1 MKLIHYIIYILI
13 AVFSFEVLSA
23 KEESDTLKVLS
34 GIKGADMTLY
44 NLYRGN
50 LQSDRDK
57 AMEYAEM
64 FLSRIDTTAIE
75 PVLAHI
81 SDELSEWY
89 EYDKSLFSKALKWRM
104 YSLSAYGKAHD
115 SYNVALTQYRLAR
128 VYTNLGQYHNTLKYV
143 SSASGFFE
151 KTRDTTNLIECF
163 NMLGVVYFTCRQ
175 YDKAYS
181 WFTKYTD
188 GARRIGDTSKMVL
201 GLNNSAVLAYVLR
214 DSLKAQKLIGESEFL
229 SSAIRDTSK
238 LCKIYLND
246 ISLYLSTGD
255 LSSAAEALEAVK
267 PLLKKPD
274 EYGQYYQNLGIYYA
288 SIGDYDNGID
298 ALNASIDTF
307 GCGEFV
313 TKIQHS
319 YGILQNI
326 YALKGDF
333 RNAYDALSKYY
344 QIDINNHNNEIFLD
358 LYKVQSELEMNLEQ
372 EKMSRKQNAVILCSL
387 IGLMVLVSVT
397 ILFYDK
403 SKRKSLELKQKEEK
417 IASQNEIIELRK
429 MQEYQIDRITDDISK
444 KLTELNS
451 SIKDQSVKN
460 KIFSICRELQNSR
473 DENEWKETTMY
484 IPAFNSDFYQRLIAD
499 FPTLTVNERRLCALL
514 NMNMTTK
521 EISEI
526 TRQSPHSINIARS
539 RLRNKLNLTGQNITL
554 QEFLTRY
561 NQQS

>member
-1 MKLIHYIIYILI
+1 M
-13 AVFSFEVLSA
+13 LSA
-23 KEESDTLKVLS
+23 KEESYKLKVLS

-143 SSASGFFE
+143 SSARGFFE
-151 KTRDTTNLIECF
+151 KKKDTTN
-163 NMLGVVYFTCRQ
+163 
-175 YDKAYS
+175 
-181 WFTKYTD
+181 
-188 GARRIGDTSKMVL
+188 
-201 GLNNSAVLAYVLR
+201 LAYVLR

-255 LSSAAEALEAVK
+255 LSSSAAALEAVK

-274 EYGQYYQNLGIYYA
+274 EYGQNYQNLGIYYA

-307 GCGEFV
+307 GSGEFV

-326 YALKGDF
+326 YALKGDL

-344 QIDINNHNNEIFLD
+344 QMDINNHNNEIFMN

-403 SKRKSLELKQKEEK
+403 SKCKSLELKQKEEK

-460 KIFSICRELQNSR
+460 KIFSICR

-526 TRQSPHSINIARS
+526 TRQSPHSINNARS